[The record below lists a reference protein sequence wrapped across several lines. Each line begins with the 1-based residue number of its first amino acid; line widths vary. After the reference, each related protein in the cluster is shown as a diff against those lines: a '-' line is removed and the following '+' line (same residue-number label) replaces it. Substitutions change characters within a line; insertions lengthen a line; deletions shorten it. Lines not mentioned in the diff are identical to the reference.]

1 MRPVA
6 VLVIEGVV
14 IPNITA
20 LPDRLVDEREELG
33 PGVDNHGLPCL
44 VCHGM
49 CIRVHCEHGGGSES
63 LCTDGL
69 C

>member
-14 IPNITA
+14 IPNKTA
-20 LPDRLVDEREELG
+20 FLDRLVDERDELG
-33 PGVDNHGLPCL
+33 PAVDNHCLPCL
-44 VCHGM
+44 VCHGI
-49 CIRVHCEHGGGSES
+49 CIFIHCAHGGGSHF